1 MESDMSFSLLE
12 ALEMCPFPKELK
24 FVAAPSETA
33 VRLCSLLER
42 VPSPGNVTLQGGASA
57 FEV

>member
-1 MESDMSFSLLE
+1 MSFSLLE

-24 FVAAPSETA
+24 FVAATSETA